1 MEKENRSLPG
11 CPGAGRGGCLGEMP
25 THTPAPHLACVCTAL
40 LSGRLAPTSRTLAAP
55 SAGCSPWLCER
66 PPPSARSGGDSC
78 PPVQPRSPS
87 CSHSPLPRRCE
98 EPGLRTL
105 QLHPYLIALLPFC
118 LWTWDQGPW
127 DPWTVCPDLV
137 LLQAWWSLGI
147 AQLSSTSSCP
157 EMLLLLAPFQGQ
169 GGAVPRE
176 AQGHLCGLRP
186 AGVLVYMYLSEAG
199 PPPPSLGH
207 SQLSGAGGVTLSS
220 SGLIPALFSRTTLTC
235 CSGQALG
242 AFLCLSLCS
251 QERADKLI
259 HSQVEVTNNTFKW
272 IPS

>member
-1 MEKENRSLPG
+1 
-11 CPGAGRGGCLGEMP
+11 MP
-25 THTPAPHLACVCTAL
+25 
-40 LSGRLAPTSRTLAAP
+40 
-55 SAGCSPWLCER
+55 
-66 PPPSARSGGDSC
+66 
-78 PPVQPRSPS
+78 
-87 CSHSPLPRRCE
+87 RCE
-98 EPGLRTL
+98 EPGLRAL

-137 LLQAWWSLGI
+137 LLQAWWSLGT

-259 HSQVEVTNNTFKW
+259 HSQVEVTI
-272 IPS
+272 IPSNGFLPERLLFHGTICSVGGIIPVPAAPSLPHTSGVAPQVS